1 MLEPLAASI
10 DKRCVLV
17 NQRIG
22 VQFCPLSMY
31 RYLKRVGI
39 VRRKSTFDGTVSA
52 PKPNR
57 AVPTETSKRFLQTP
71 KAGYGYTESL
81 RDEGDGRR
89 YRGAITNAALAF
101 VATTDREGCG
111 VGEKGGT
118 QHRRQR

>member
-1 MLEPLAASI
+1 MCQFLQ
-10 DKRCVLV
+10 C
-17 NQRIG
+17 QRATACQG
-22 VQFCPLSMY
+22 QQEGTQRSKDCGCSA
-31 RYLKRVGI
+31 RSDR
-39 VRRKSTFDGTVSA
+39 TVSA

-57 AVPTETSKRFLQTP
+57 AAPTETSKRFLQTP
-71 KAGYGYTESL
+71 KAGYGYTESP

-89 YRGAITNAALAF
+89 YPGAITNAAWAF